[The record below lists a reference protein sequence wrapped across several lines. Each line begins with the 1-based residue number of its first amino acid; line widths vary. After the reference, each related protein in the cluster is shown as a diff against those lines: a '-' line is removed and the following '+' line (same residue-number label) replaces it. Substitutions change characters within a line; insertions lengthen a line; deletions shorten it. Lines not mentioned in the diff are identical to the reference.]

1 MAGGSEA
8 GGKNRLETVFGQMES
23 SGWREAWITSTAN
36 LYYVTGF
43 LCHPHERFL
52 GLHLDAGKGK
62 ATLFVPELDG
72 DAAASNLPSTVR
84 IVPVSDREEP
94 FAAVASE
101 LGAPR
106 SSSGGIV
113 GLEKRHVNVS
123 RYEGFRELHP
133 GAEFRDVGEIL
144 TALRMIKSPQEI
156 ERMRQAVA
164 IAERALE
171 AAIPSIRAG
180 MTELELQ
187 AELGLRLREA
197 GSERVSLPMVLA
209 GANSALPH
217 GHAGNYRFREND
229 FVMIDFGAYVQGYG
243 SDLTRTFLL
252 GEGTEEQAWIYE
264 MALEANIRAIR
275 SVRVGQPYS
284 VVDQAARELIDGHG
298 YGGYFN
304 HRTGHGL
311 GLEMHEE
318 PSIHGDCGTLIAPG
332 HLFTVEPGIYV
343 PGLGGVRIEDDVY
356 VDPEGRTR
364 VLSRF
369 PKTLRRLPIG

>member
-1 MAGGSEA
+1 MAGGNGA
-8 GGKNRLETVFGQMES
+8 GGGSRLEAVFGEMDRN
-23 SGWREAWITSTAN
+23 GWREAWITSTAN

-52 GLHLDAGKGK
+52 GLYLDAGRGR
-62 ATLFVPELDG
+62 ATLFLPELDS
-72 DAAASNLPSTVR
+72 DAALAQLDSPCIR
-84 IVPVSDREEP
+84 IVPISDQDKPFEVISFALGSRERESP
-94 FAAVASE
+94 
-101 LGAPR
+101 
-106 SSSGGIV
+106 GGIV
-113 GLEKRHVNVS
+113 GLEKNHVNVS
-123 RYEGFRELHP
+123 RYEGFGALYP
-133 GAEFRDVGEIL
+133 GAEFRDIGETL
-144 TALRMIKSPQEI
+144 MALRMVKFPQEI
-156 ERMRQAVA
+156 EFLRQAA
-164 IAERALE
+164 GIAEKALE
-171 AAIPSIRAG
+171 AALPSFRTG

-217 GHAGNYRFREND
+217 GHTGNYRFREND

-264 MALEANIRAIR
+264 MVLEANVRAIR
-275 SVRVGQPYS
+275 SIRVGQPYA
-284 VVDQAARELIDGHG
+284 VVDRAARELIDGHG

-318 PSIHGDCGTLIAPG
+318 PSIHGECGTLIAPG
-332 HLFTVEPGIYV
+332 HVFTVEPGIYV

-356 VDPEGRTR
+356 VDPEGRAQT
-364 VLSRF
+364 LSRF
-369 PKTLRRLPIG
+369 PKALRRL